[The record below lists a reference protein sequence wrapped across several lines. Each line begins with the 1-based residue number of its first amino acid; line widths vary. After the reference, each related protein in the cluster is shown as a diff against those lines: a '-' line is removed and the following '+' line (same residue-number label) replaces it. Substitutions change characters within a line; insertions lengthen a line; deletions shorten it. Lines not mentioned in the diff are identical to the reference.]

1 MKSQLAQES
10 KVLGM
15 DGQAAIIPPSK
26 FEAKNQVTK
35 VDTKYAEVVKLQKGF
50 FLAEIPAGNLV
61 SSIEL
66 TGAQKAEV
74 VTGYL
79 NDGGELRVIK
89 VAAYEGFTPILSE
102 GDMVLLQNHA
112 RQQTIFLDGREDPV
126 FLIRELDFACSIK

>member
-15 DGQAAIIPPSK
+15 DGQAVIIPPTK

-50 FLAEIPAGNLV
+50 FLAEIPAGNL
-61 SSIEL
+61 SSAIEL
-66 TGAQKAEV
+66 TESQKAEV
-74 VTGYL
+74 IKGYIR
-79 NDGGELRVIK
+79 DGGELKVIK
-89 VAAYEGFTPILSE
+89 VAEHEGFTSILE
-102 GDMVLLQNHA
+102 VGDLVLLQDNA
-112 RQQTIFLDGREDPV
+112 RQQVILLDGRTEPV